1 MNRDEAEQFAR
12 EWISDWCARDVDR
25 VVSHFAEN
33 ARFVSPV
40 AAKRTGSPVVMG
52 RDALTQY
59 WQVAHSFGSFR
70 FTLDHILWDD
80 ARQEM
85 AIVYARDID
94 GRRDRACEILRFNSL
109 GQVVAAEAMYG
120 AEGI

>member
-12 EWISDWCARDVDR
+12 EWISNWCARDVDR

-40 AAKRTGSPVVMG
+40 AAKRTGSPVVVG

-59 WQVAHSFGSFR
+59 WQMAHSFGSFR

-85 AIVYARDID
+85 AIVYVRYID
-94 GRRDRACEILRFNSL
+94 GRQDRACEILRFNSL